1 VKSKLRIVLA
11 GALALTS
18 VCTYAQ
24 ETIGVVKRSQGHVVV
39 ERAGV
44 PIALKQGT
52 EVQRGDRLV
61 TGADGYASINMRR
74 AAVISVGPHTEF
86 ALDRFAAE
94 DKPVASRAAPRIL
107 QSLASFLAVNR
118 QR

>member
-1 VKSKLRIVLA
+1 MKSKLRIVFA

-18 VCTYAQ
+18 VCAYAQ
-24 ETIGVVKRSQGHVVV
+24 EAIGVVKRSQGHVVI

-44 PIALKQGT
+44 PITPEPGT
-52 EVQRGDRLV
+52 VVHRGDRLV
-61 TGADGYASINMRR
+61 TGADGYTSISMRR
-74 AAVISVGPHTEF
+74 AASISVGPHTAV
-86 ALDRFAAE
+86 ALDRYAAE
-94 DKPVASRAAPRIL
+94 DKPIAARPAPSIL

>member
-1 VKSKLRIVLA
+1 MRSKLSIA
-11 GALALTS
+11 FTAALALTAT
-18 VCTYAQ
+18 CALAQ
-24 ETIGVVKRSQGHVVV
+24 EPIGVVKRSQGHVVI

-44 PIALKQGT
+44 PIAPKHGT
-52 EVQRGDRLV
+52 EVHRGDRLV

-74 AAVISVGPHTEF
+74 AAAISVGPHTEV

-94 DKPVASRAAPRIL
+94 DKPVATRTAPRIL

>member
-1 VKSKLRIVLA
+1 VKSKLSIVFA

-18 VCTYAQ
+18 VCGYAQ
-24 ETIGVVKRSQGHVVV
+24 EAIGVVKRSQGHVVI

-44 PIALKQGT
+44 PIAPKHGT
-52 EVQRGDRLV
+52 EVHRGDRLV

-74 AAVISVGPHTEF
+74 AASISVGPHIEV

-94 DKPVASRAAPRIL
+94 DKPIAARPAPRIL